1 MDTNLN
7 LKNLRVEKSDYL
19 KKIVV
24 IGGGP
29 AGMIA
34 ASTASE
40 RGFDVT
46 LIEKNHK
53 LGKKLAIT
61 GKGRCNITNDCD
73 IEELI
78 ENVPTNGKFLYSA
91 FYTYTNDDVISMFNN
106 LGVKTKTERGK
117 RVFPESDKAFDVVK
131 ALEKQVKN
139 KKVNILLNSRVEKII
154 SKNNKIEKVVLNNK
168 KEIRCDSVIIATG
181 GLSYPLTGSTGD
193 GYKFAISQGHT
204 IVDTKPSLIGIEVQ
218 EGFVKDLEK
227 LSLRNVEINVFNSKK
242 KKVYNDFGELE
253 FTKFGLDGP
262 IIKSASC
269 RMKDT
274 TKENYTILLD
284 LKPALDEEKLDKR
297 VQKDFQKYTNKKFE
311 KALDDLLPKKLIP
324 IIISLSEISPDTVVH
339 QISREQ
345 RKNLVHLLKNLK
357 FTVKRYRPIDEAIIT
372 SGGVKVN
379 EINSSTMESKLVE
392 GLFFAGEVIDI
403 DAYTGGF
410 NLQIA
415 FSTGYLA
422 GFNC

>member
-1 MDTNLN
+1 M
-7 LKNLRVEKSDYL
+7 

-168 KEIRCDSVIIATG
+168 KEIKCDSVIIATG

-324 IIISLSEISPDTVVH
+324 IIINLSEISPDTVVH